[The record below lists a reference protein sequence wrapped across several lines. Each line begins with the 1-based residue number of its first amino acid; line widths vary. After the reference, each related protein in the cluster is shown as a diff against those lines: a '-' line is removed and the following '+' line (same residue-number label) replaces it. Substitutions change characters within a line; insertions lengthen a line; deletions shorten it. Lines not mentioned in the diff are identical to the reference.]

1 MEEGYEQRL
10 GNGFR
15 KSNIQEGKLEVT
27 RLNSELQ
34 RYTFSYRGILV
45 WNEISNNVK
54 QVNSKEI
61 FRTKLKEDADKLRNL
76 NFSRGTVCIRNRRA
90 DFVYY

>member
-1 MEEGYEQRL
+1 MCGM
-10 GNGFR
+10 
-15 KSNIQEGKLEVT
+15 K
-27 RLNSELQ
+27 
-34 RYTFSYRGILV
+34 YRNDLIGIALV
-45 WNEISNNVK
+45 WNEISNNMK

-76 NFSRGTVCIRNRRA
+76 DFSRGTVCIRNRRA